1 MDCRYFDA
9 TRNGSHSNFLTPTL
23 VDGRCAVPCQIFA
36 ESEPPPPFEKRRVR
50 HISAYNVSTVKDSEK
65 SSIMTNIKSTTGV
78 PTTIDGVRTLPLST
92 ERVAQ
97 KAIFPFFL
105 DKSQIQSNK
114 VCYKVS
120 LCENF
125 QRRSCSMAISLSDAS
140 VILARKVTL

>member
-50 HISAYNVSTVKDSEK
+50 HISAYNVSTAKDSEK
-65 SSIMTNIKSTTGV
+65 SSIMTNIKWSTG
-78 PTTIDGVRTLPLST
+78 
-92 ERVAQ
+92 
-97 KAIFPFFL
+97 FPMSNRWSEYVTPNSRKGGSKSDFSVFL